1 MKSVKWQMFNM
12 KKIRVVYCAT
22 LLGLSVYSGGTDVY
36 ANRMPNITI
45 ENKVGD
51 YDKIETMLAE
61 YRFEDAIKEIQ
72 KQQATAK
79 RRKKPTEAL
88 DELLDRAN
96 VGIQML
102 RGTEQVTFIDSMVV
116 DKADFLKAIKIH
128 PESGQIDSYAHFFK
142 KNTSE
147 TAQYGTV
154 YLSELGD
161 KVFYAAPNKEGLLH
175 LQTRDKLNQTWGE
188 PMPLSGLEQEHGEQ
202 AFPFMLSDGVTLYY
216 AAQNEESMG
225 GFDIFVTRY
234 NSDRG
239 SYLKPEN
246 LGFPFNSSAN
256 DYLYAIDEVN
266 GLGWFVSDRNQ
277 LEGKVC
283 VYVFIPNESRKV
295 YPYDDGNIETIRK
308 AALIHS
314 IRDTWTNRNEVNNGL
329 ERLKEAQ
336 NFKLEIDRKPDFV
349 FIVNDQFVYTQLA
362 QFKSSEAKSKCSQWK
377 QHAEKLGQLK
387 LNLETLRTQYANA
400 NAAQRQQKKTL
411 ILGTEREVEEGERQL
426 LQLEKEIRK
435 LELIALGVK

>member
-1 MKSVKWQMFNM
+1 MFNM

-142 KNTSE
+142 KTLLKQLGMEQSIC
-147 TAQYGTV
+147 
-154 YLSELGD
+154 LSWVI
-161 KVFYAAPNKEGLLH
+161 KY
-175 LQTRDKLNQTWGE
+175 
-188 PMPLSGLEQEHGEQ
+188 
-202 AFPFMLSDGVTLYY
+202 
-216 AAQNEESMG
+216 SM
-225 GFDIFVTRY
+225 
-234 NSDRG
+234 
-239 SYLKPEN
+239 
-246 LGFPFNSSAN
+246 
-256 DYLYAIDEVN
+256 
-266 GLGWFVSDRNQ
+266 
-277 LEGKVC
+277 
-283 VYVFIPNESRKV
+283 
-295 YPYDDGNIETIRK
+295 
-308 AALIHS
+308 
-314 IRDTWTNRNEVNNGL
+314 
-329 ERLKEAQ
+329 
-336 NFKLEIDRKPDFV
+336 
-349 FIVNDQFVYTQLA
+349 
-362 QFKSSEAKSKCSQWK
+362 
-377 QHAEKLGQLK
+377 
-387 LNLETLRTQYANA
+387 
-400 NAAQRQQKKTL
+400 
-411 ILGTEREVEEGERQL
+411 QL
-426 LQLEKEIRK
+426 LIKRDYYICRREIN
-435 LELIALGVK
+435 